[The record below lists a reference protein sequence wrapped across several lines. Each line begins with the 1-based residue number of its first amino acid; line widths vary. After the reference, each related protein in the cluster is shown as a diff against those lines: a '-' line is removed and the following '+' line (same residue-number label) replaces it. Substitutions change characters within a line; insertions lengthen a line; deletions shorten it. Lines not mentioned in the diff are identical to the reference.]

1 MDTEGPIQKALNI
14 FREHGGI
21 LRTSRARRLGIHPRT
36 LYAMRD
42 SRLLEQ
48 LGRGLYRLSDLPP
61 ISDPDLATVA
71 LKIPQAIT
79 CLVSALAF
87 HGLTTQVPHVIDI
100 SLRGG
105 SRRPRLDYPPVRV
118 FWFSGPAWS
127 EGLQTHLIEDV
138 PVRIYGPAKSIADA
152 FKYRRKIGQDV
163 ALEALR
169 MYRESNGFDVGRLLH
184 YARLC
189 RVQSVIKP
197 YLEALL

>member
-21 LRTSRARRLGIHPRT
+21 LRTSRALRLGIHPRT

-42 SRLLEQ
+42 SGLLEQ
-48 LGRGLYRLSDLPP
+48 LSRGLYRLSELPP

-71 LKIPQAIT
+71 LKIPQATI

-87 HGLTTQVPHVIDI
+87 YELTTQVPHVIDI
-100 SLRGG
+100 ALSSG
-105 SRRPRLDYPPVRV
+105 SRRPLLDYPPVRV

-127 EGLQTHLIEDV
+127 EGLETHLIEDV

-152 FKYRRKIGQDV
+152 FKFRRKIGQDV

-169 MYRESNGFDVGRLLH
+169 MYRESNGFDVGELLH